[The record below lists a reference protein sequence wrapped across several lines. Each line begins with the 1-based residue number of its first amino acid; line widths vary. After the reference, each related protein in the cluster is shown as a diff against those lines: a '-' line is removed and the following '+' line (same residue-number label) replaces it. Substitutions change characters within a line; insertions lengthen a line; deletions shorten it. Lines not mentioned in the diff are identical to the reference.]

1 MTRTRGLSAVI
12 ALALLVG
19 GCDPVPSGGGT
30 SPAIAEPTS
39 AGPAATSGPPPAT
52 AGPPPATSAAPAA
65 LSCASVRSAS
75 VYARYN
81 PYNLA
86 GEDGLDLV
94 DGVWTGPGGLSVAV
108 QAPCAVG
115 ELVAGA
121 GPAAVVAFLSM
132 TAGTTGRYWAMAS
145 CRPDG
150 GHVYCSPVLQL
161 DDREPIESIAIADR
175 RITLVYLTRTPDVP
189 PVGLNIRRTAI
200 YVWGGDT
207 VHEVSHTDAGL

>member
-1 MTRTRGLSAVI
+1 
-12 ALALLVG
+12 
-19 GCDPVPSGGGT
+19 
-30 SPAIAEPTS
+30 
-39 AGPAATSGPPPAT
+39 
-52 AGPPPATSAAPAA
+52 
-65 LSCASVRSAS
+65 VRSAS
-75 VYARYN
+75 VYAPYS

-94 DGVWTGPGGLSVAV
+94 DGVWTGPRGLTVAL

-121 GPAAVVAFLSM
+121 GPTAVVAFMSM
-132 TAGTTGRYWAMAS
+132 TPGTTGRYWAMAS

-150 GHVYCSPVLQL
+150 GHVYCSPVLEL
-161 DDREPIESIAIADR
+161 NDREPIESIAVADR

-189 PVGLNIRRTAI
+189 LAGLNIRRTAI

-207 VHEVSHTDAGL
+207 VHEVSHTDVGL